1 MEQRLKTRFRSVAYG
16 VPALA
21 VLVLPLW
28 LSGSVDASG
37 LSKRHRPVP
46 RDTGQTVKVFGTS
59 VLSGA
64 MDGSVTITMSGGFS
78 VGQLANFDW
87 DLPLAQSIQVG
98 GYDETVT
105 GETFTFSQP
114 PDTAQD
120 ITDPTHPELISVRR
134 FHWDTPQ
141 ANTPI
146 TLSETLHLALHSD
159 LSAFSSSAPFP
170 MTAMPLEVQPF
181 LTETDS
187 LKLPSSADAIIA
199 KLRSSGLFEQQVV
212 QAVQDWVA
220 SNTVYQAAP
229 NQPFNATWVFENH
242 RGNCQG
248 YDDLMQ
254 GILRKLG
261 VPSRTVFG
269 WVSAD
274 TIKYP
279 GPSNSSS
286 SLNWSVAGTPG
297 ELHTWLQAYFP
308 DVGWVS
314 FDPQEEKFFSDVR
327 HLAFFTGLDAQIPKN
342 YGVWAA
348 NLTGSNEFGQN
359 FSSGTPIFVPG
370 DGISSKVSL
379 SNQDHFTMGFRQQ
392 LHDVSSLI
400 MFSR

>member
-1 MEQRLKTRFRSVAYG
+1 MRIRTRSLTFGLLS
-16 VPALA
+16 LS
-21 VLVLPLW
+21 LLLLPL
-28 LSGSVDASG
+28 SASSSVHATG
-37 LSKRHRPVP
+37 LAKRHRPAP
-46 RDTGQTVKVFGTS
+46 RDTGQTIKIFGTS
-59 VLSGA
+59 VVSGA
-64 MDGSVTITMSGGFS
+64 MDGTVTITMSGGFS
-78 VGQLANFDW
+78 VGELANFDW

-105 GETFTFSQP
+105 GETFTFSEP
-114 PDTAQD
+114 PNTSQD
-120 ITDPTHPELISVRR
+120 LVDLSHPELISVRR
-134 FHWDTPQ
+134 FHWDSPQ
-141 ANTPI
+141 PNTQI
-146 TLSETLHLALHSD
+146 TVSETLHLALHSD
-159 LSAFSSSAPFP
+159 LSPFSSTAPFP
-170 MTAMPLEVQPF
+170 MGGVLADVQPF
-181 LTETDS
+181 LTQTDS
-187 LKLPSSADAIIA
+187 LKLPSSADAIVS
-199 KLRSSGLFEQQVV
+199 KLRSSGSSEQQVV

-229 NQPFNATWVFENH
+229 NQPFNATWVFDIH

-254 GILRKLG
+254 GLLRKLG
-261 VPSRTVFG
+261 IPSRTVFG
-269 WVSAD
+269 WVSAA

-279 GPSNSSS
+279 GPSNSFS
-286 SLNWSVAGTPG
+286 SLNWSLAGTPG

-348 NLTGSNEFGQN
+348 NLTGTNEFGQN

-370 DGISSKVSL
+370 DGITSKVSL
-379 SNQDHFTMGFRQQ
+379 TNQDHFNMAFRQQ